1 MPQRS
6 MLDHYFSS
14 PRPLFSLSSRIW
26 NPPTDIYES
35 GEATTI
41 RMEVAGLDESHLRI
55 VSQQNLLIVRGR
67 RAHAHADPARV
78 NYHLMEIHYGEFERV
93 FAFSFD
99 IDEGTIKASYER
111 GFLIVEVGKRAPHV
125 THVKVEIIQDTT

>member
-1 MPQRS
+1 

-26 NPPTDIYES
+26 NPPTDIYET

-41 RMEVAGLDESHLRI
+41 QMEVAGLDENGFQIIAQH
-55 VSQQNLLIVRGR
+55 NLLIVRGR
-67 RAHAHADPARV
+67 RVYNHAQAATV
-78 NYHLMEIHYGEFERV
+78 SYHLMEIHYGEFERV

-99 IDEGTIKASYER
+99 IDQNALKATYER
-111 GFLIVEVGKRAPHV
+111 GFLIIEVARQSPQV
-125 THVKVEIIQDTT
+125 TRVKVEIVQEVEKF